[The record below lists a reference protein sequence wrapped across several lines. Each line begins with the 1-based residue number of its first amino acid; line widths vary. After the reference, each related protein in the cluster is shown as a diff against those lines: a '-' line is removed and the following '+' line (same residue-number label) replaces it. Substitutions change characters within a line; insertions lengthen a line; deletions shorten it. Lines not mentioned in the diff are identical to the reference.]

1 VDQLEKE
8 LADVRRQAASSER
21 ALSNKLAD
29 ASDESSTLRSKIAGA
44 TSDNESLRG
53 TIESL
58 RSELRRKE
66 EALLRTE
73 TALTAAERDHLR
85 TQEDLRTSLGRASGL
100 QFAET
105 SARDALQQ
113 KSQHIEGLRNT
124 LALIQEQ
131 LTAKDSTIA
140 RLQAD
145 LAHSNSELLSASQ
158 KAERHERR
166 LQDKLSVAKEKEKIL
181 STDLEH
187 LHRYVGKRE
196 VEVLQLADR
205 LDEREMTLAE
215 MSPILESTRRANK
228 LLQLRQEREEAERL
242 EALAKFRAKQ
252 SLKY

>member
-1 VDQLEKE
+1 
-8 LADVRRQAASSER
+8 VRRQASASER
-21 ALSNKLAD
+21 TLQSKLAD
-29 ASDESSTLRSKIAGA
+29 LSDEGGALRSKLHASAQDGDA
-44 TSDNESLRG
+44 LRG

-58 RSELRRKE
+58 RAELRRKE

-85 TQEDLRTSLGRASGL
+85 TQEDLRTSLGRASAL
-100 QFAET
+100 QAADV
-105 SARDALQQ
+105 SSRDVLQQ
-113 KSQHIEGLRNT
+113 KNHHIEGLRNT
-124 LALIQEQ
+124 LALVQEQ

-140 RLQAD
+140 RLQAE
-145 LAHSNSELLSASQ
+145 LAGTSSELLSASQ
-158 KAERHERR
+158 KADKHERR
-166 LQDKLSVAKEKEKIL
+166 LQEKLAIAKEKEKL
-181 STDLEH
+181 LTSDLEH